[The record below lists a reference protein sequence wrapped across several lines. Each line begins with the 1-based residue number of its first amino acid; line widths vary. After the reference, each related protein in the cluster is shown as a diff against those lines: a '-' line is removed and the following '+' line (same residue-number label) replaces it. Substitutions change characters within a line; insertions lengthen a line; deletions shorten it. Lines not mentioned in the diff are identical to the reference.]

1 MESDKR
7 DRLWDLIR
15 EETAEG
21 AWREPMLSSFLY
33 SSILNHKSF
42 EAALGFQ
49 LASKL
54 ESVTL
59 PALTLR
65 DLIEEAFDAEK
76 RKALLA
82 YLGITLR
89 ERIVN
94 FYAYQDDLR
103 KKGATITAD
112 PRFDRALRWEKEL
125 RQVLSAEAPIEE
137 ELSFLETKRV
147 ENTESK
153 EEELEEVEA
162 SFTEPKQKRGRPA
175 ANSSMEASA

>member
-1 MESDKR
+1 VVLVFKPQSYTEVPD
-7 DRLWDLIR
+7 DLANFV
-15 EETAEG
+15 EEG
-21 AWREPMLSSFLY
+21 
-33 SSILNHKSF
+33 LNTRGVFK
-42 EAALGFQ
+42 APLGM
-49 LASKL
+49 S
-54 ESVTL
+54 
-59 PALTLR
+59 
-65 DLIEEAFDAEK
+65 EEAFDAEK

-162 SFTEPKQKRGRPA
+162 SFTEPKRKRGRPA